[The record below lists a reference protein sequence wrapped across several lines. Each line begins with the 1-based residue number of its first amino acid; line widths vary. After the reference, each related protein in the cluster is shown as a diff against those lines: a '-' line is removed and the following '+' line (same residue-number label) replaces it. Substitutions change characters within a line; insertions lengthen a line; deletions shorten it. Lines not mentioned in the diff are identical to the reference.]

1 MTDENQDF
9 AQDSVVDT
17 AHTQATEHEI
27 DGANPNSENPD
38 AEKTPEQLEQEKE
51 QEQKKRQSNTQKR
64 IAELTYQREQAK
76 RELEAYKA
84 AHPVQQQDSA
94 KPTPDQFE
102 TWAEFEEAKD
112 AWLQEQAEKRIL
124 DKLKA
129 EQQPQGQSEYQA
141 QLEHS
146 VNELRTQYTDFDD
159 VLRQGVE
166 RANSVPLPVDL
177 ETLGLPPKDLFNL
190 AYTLSK
196 DEDLYYELASMTPQ
210 QAMLRLGQVIASNPA
225 TASAPPVPKAPPVSK
240 APPPIKPVSANAPA
254 ARDPNNMSIDE
265 WMKQRNSEL
274 KKR

>member
-1 MTDENQDF
+1 MTDENQAPDVEF
-9 AQDSVVDT
+9 VDNS
-17 AHTQATEHEI
+17 ATPPDTTPEH
-27 DGANPNSENPD
+27 DGANPDTDTGEQ
-38 AEKTPEQLEQEKE
+38 KTPEQLEQEKE
-51 QEQKKRQSNTQKR
+51 QEEAKRKRSPAKR
-64 IAELTYQREQAK
+64 IAELTWRANEAERK
-76 RELEAYKA
+76 LAALEAAKPA
-84 AHPVQQQDSA
+84 EPVND

-112 AWLQEQAEKRIL
+112 SWLQEQAEQRIL

-129 EQQPQGQSEYQA
+129 EQQPQGQPEYQA

-159 VLRQGVE
+159 VLKQGVE

-196 DEDLYYELASMTPQ
+196 DEDLYYELASMTAP
-210 QAMLRLGQVIASNPA
+210 QAMLRLGQVIASNPV
-225 TASAPPVPKAPPVSK
+225 TASKLPVPKAPPVSK

-254 ARDPNNMSIDE
+254 SRSPYEMSDKEFFAANNI
-265 WMKQRNSEL
+265 R
-274 KKR
+274 